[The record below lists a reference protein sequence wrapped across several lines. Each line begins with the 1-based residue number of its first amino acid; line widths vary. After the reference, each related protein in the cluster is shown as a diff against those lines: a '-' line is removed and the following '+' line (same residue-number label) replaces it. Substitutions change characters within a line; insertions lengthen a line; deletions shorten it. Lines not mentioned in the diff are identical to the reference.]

1 MPQIADTTELLF
13 KKMLASR
20 VMLKIHTEK
29 DLENLKVLE
38 KQAVEKHTP
47 IYTQQQYKKLYK
59 VRHIRAFLNAK
70 AALLIYSEQK

>member
-1 MPQIADTTELLF
+1 MPQIADATELLL

-47 IYTQQQYKKLYK
+47 IYTQQQ
-59 VRHIRAFLNAK
+59 
-70 AALLIYSEQK
+70 

>member
-1 MPQIADTTELLF
+1 MRAGIKSSGCCAIPMPQIADATELLL

-47 IYTQQQYKKLYK
+47 IYTQQQ
-59 VRHIRAFLNAK
+59 
-70 AALLIYSEQK
+70 